1 MKEKEDNNLKEK
13 KMWKNINLIQK
24 NEKTWNLKRIET
36 NTLKGI
42 QENFSAKYQDQ
53 IDGILQGIDNTY
65 KERIDKIEK
74 DIRNEF
80 ELKANE
86 AKLVGLLKYQINF
99 HLKRRRLGGRCFILN
114 ASPSKRCLELL
125 EVREPGFPFLKSRF
139 PFHKKH
145 IRECLLLAAGPAGA
159 AEN

>member
-1 MKEKEDNNLKEK
+1 MYKRK
-13 KMWKNINLIQK
+13 LIQK
-24 NEKTWNLKRIET
+24 TEKTWHLIRIES
-36 NTLKGI
+36 NTINGI
-42 QENFSAKYQDQ
+42 PDVNGI
-53 IDGILQGIDNTY
+53 IDG
-65 KERIDKIEK
+65 R
-74 DIRNEF
+74 EF
-80 ELKANE
+80 WIELKAND
-86 AKLVGLLKYQINF
+86 AKLVGLSKYQINF

>member
-1 MKEKEDNNLKEK
+1 MKEKEDDNLKESQL
-13 KMWKNINLIQK
+13 WRYINLIQK
-24 NEKTWNLKRIET
+24 TEKTWHLIRIES
-36 NTLKGI
+36 NTINGI
-42 QENFSAKYQDQ
+42 PDVNGI
-53 IDGILQGIDNTY
+53 IDG
-65 KERIDKIEK
+65 KEFWI
-74 DIRNEF
+74 
-80 ELKANE
+80 ELKAND
-86 AKLVGLLKYQINF
+86 AKLVGLSKYQINF

>member
-1 MKEKEDNNLKEK
+1 MKEKEDDNLKESQL
-13 KMWKNINLIQK
+13 WRYINLIQK
-24 NEKTWNLKRIET
+24 TEKTWHLIRIES
-36 NTLKGI
+36 NTINGI
-42 QENFSAKYQDQ
+42 PDVNGI
-53 IDGILQGIDNTY
+53 IDG
-65 KERIDKIEK
+65 R
-74 DIRNEF
+74 EF
-80 ELKANE
+80 WIELKAND
-86 AKLVGLLKYQINF
+86 AKLVGLSKYQINF

>member
-1 MKEKEDNNLKEK
+1 MKEKEDDNLKESDL
-13 KMWKNINLIQK
+13 WRRINLIQK
-24 NEKTWNLKRIET
+24 TEPTWHLVRIES
-36 NTLKGI
+36 NTINGI
-42 QENFSAKYQDQ
+42 PDVNGI
-53 IDGILQGIDNTY
+53 IDG
-65 KERIDKIEK
+65 K
-74 DIRNEF
+74 DF
-80 ELKANE
+80 WLELKAND
-86 AKLVGLLKYQINF
+86 AKNVGLSKYQVNF

>member
-1 MKEKEDNNLKEK
+1 MTKESDL
-13 KMWKNINLIQK
+13 WRRINLIQK
-24 NEKTWNLKRIET
+24 TEPTWHLVRIES
-36 NTLKGI
+36 NTINGI
-42 QENFSAKYQDQ
+42 PDVNGI
-53 IDGILQGIDNTY
+53 IDG
-65 KERIDKIEK
+65 KEFWI
-74 DIRNEF
+74 
-80 ELKANE
+80 ELKAND
-86 AKLVGLLKYQINF
+86 AKLVGLSKYQINF
-99 HLKRRRLGGRCFILN
+99 HLKRRQLGGRCFILN

>member
-1 MKEKEDNNLKEK
+1 MKEKEDYNLKESQL
-13 KMWKNINLIQK
+13 WRHINLIQK
-24 NEKTWNLKRIET
+24 TEKTWHLIRIES
-36 NTLKGI
+36 NTINGI
-42 QENFSAKYQDQ
+42 PDVNGI
-53 IDGILQGIDNTY
+53 IDG
-65 KERIDKIEK
+65 KEFWI
-74 DIRNEF
+74 
-80 ELKANE
+80 ELKAND
-86 AKLVGLLKYQINF
+86 AKLVGLSKYQINF

>member
-1 MKEKEDNNLKEK
+1 MKEKEDNNLKESQL
-13 KMWKNINLIQK
+13 WRYINLIQK
-24 NEKTWNLKRIET
+24 TEKTWHLIRIES
-36 NTLKGI
+36 NTINGI
-42 QENFSAKYQDQ
+42 PDVNGI
-53 IDGILQGIDNTY
+53 IDG
-65 KERIDKIEK
+65 KEFWI
-74 DIRNEF
+74 
-80 ELKANE
+80 ELKAND
-86 AKLVGLLKYQINF
+86 AKLVGLSKYQINF